1 MENDRILR
9 VGIIGSG
16 GMAAARA
23 ERVADLPD
31 LALVAVTGRNSRTC
45 AALAERYGVRAIRD
59 WRELVTI
66 DDLDAVFVTTHPD
79 THAEMAL
86 AALEQG
92 RNVFLES
99 TLAITVADADAVAEA
114 ARSRGLVVRVGH
126 TRVLR
131 PVSLVVA
138 EQVERLGGPVL
149 DDVRIQSVNDLRRGR
164 VEGFDMRIT
173 GHPFLYAITLGLPAV
188 FGRGR
193 IASIRASA
201 RIVGNG
207 PVFESCVATTEI
219 VFESGVVA
227 NIAYLRGFDWTGPG
241 WRTVACQNGSV
252 RVVDTASHVEV
263 TTAGGMKAV
272 PIPEADPWRTEIE
285 EFVGAIRTGA
295 PMTVTLDDARR
306 VVAIAEAAER
316 ASSGPVPANAAMRLP
331 PP

>member
-1 MENDRILR
+1 METDRKLR

-16 GMAAARA
+16 GMAVARS
-23 ERVADLPD
+23 ERIADHPD
-31 LALVAVTGRNSRTC
+31 LALVAVAGRNPRTC
-45 AALAERYGVRAIRD
+45 VALAERYGVPAIGD

-66 DDLDAVFVTTHPD
+66 GHLDAVFVTTHPD

-92 RNVFLES
+92 RNVFSES
-99 TLAITVADADAVAEA
+99 TLATTVADADAVVDA

-126 TRVLR
+126 TRVMR

-164 VEGFDMRIT
+164 VEGFDMRIS
-173 GHPFLYAITLGLPAV
+173 GHPLLYTITLALPAV

-201 RIVGNG
+201 HGVGNG
-207 PVFESCVATTEI
+207 PVFECCVATAEI
-219 VFESGVVA
+219 GFESGVVA
-227 NIAYLRGFDWTGPG
+227 TIAYLRGFEWTGPG
-241 WRTVACQNGSV
+241 WRTVACHNGSV
-252 RVVDTASHVEV
+252 RVVDGASHVEV
-263 TTAGGMKAV
+263 TTPEGIETV
-272 PIPEADPWRTEIE
+272 PIPEADPWRAEID
-285 EFVGAIRTGA
+285 EFVRAIRTGA

-306 VVAIAEAAER
+306 VVAIAEAAQR
-316 ASSGPVPANAAMRLP
+316 ASREGHRHSEPGG
-331 PP
+331 